1 MCAKKK
7 KSSPERSPRK
17 IPFAPDRLRKI
28 SRRLRTQASQFT
40 AHAAAIEKAGLGHMN
55 IDGNKMLVRAMKQI
69 DRFLRNAQ
77 RDLDE
82 LVEED

>member
-1 MCAKKK
+1 MTAKKK
-7 KSSPERSPRK
+7 KSSPAGTSRK
-17 IPFAPDRLRKI
+17 TPFDPERLRKI
-28 SRRLRTQASQFT
+28 SRRLRSQASQFA
-40 AHAAAIEKAGLGHMN
+40 AHAAAIEKADLAHLD